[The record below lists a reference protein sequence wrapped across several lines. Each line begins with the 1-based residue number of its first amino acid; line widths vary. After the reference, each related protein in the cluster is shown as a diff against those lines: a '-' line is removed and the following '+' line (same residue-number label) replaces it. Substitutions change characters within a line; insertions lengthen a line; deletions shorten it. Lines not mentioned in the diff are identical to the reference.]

1 MKNLNRI
8 WTYPLIVVGFVLI
21 TTVSCKKANENVLS
35 IGQSYQGGIIAYIFL
50 PGDPGYNA
58 NIQHGLIASPIDQS
72 TGITWY
78 NGGNTSTGATA
89 SVLETGKDNT
99 NTIFAS
105 QGAGNYAAKLCYD
118 LVLNSYSDWY
128 LPSKDELYKVYLA
141 KEVIGGFATEFY
153 WSSTES
159 SASVAWTL
167 AFITNGFLTTE
178 GKYNQLHVRAIR
190 DF

>member
-21 TTVSCKKANENVLS
+21 HTVSCKKANENVLS

-128 LPSKDELYKVYLA
+128 LPSNDELNKLYLNRIA
-141 KEVIGGFATEFY
+141 LGGFNSAGFY
-153 WSSTES
+153 WSCSEVN
-159 SASVAWTL
+159 ASQTWYQY
-167 AFITNGFLTTE
+167 FFNGGQGTAT
-178 GKYNQLHVRAIR
+178 KDNPDYIRAVRA
-190 DF
+190 F